1 MSLYDAGTHTYS
13 WFFESVAPNYMRC
26 FKVVVRVKQD
36 VESGQIITNRAT
48 LDGRGLATVSI
59 PVSVVTKMNP
69 LTLTKTVV
77 MDPNVVLVGDTYQV
91 DPGSLV
97 TYELCVGNPANT
109 TPVKDVVLLDKLPQ
123 EVEFISADIGGV
135 SYYDPVAHTYS
146 WYFDSVE
153 PNYVGC
159 FRIVVRVKDDV
170 SPGQI
175 ITNEAILNGLG
186 IATVSIPVSVVTK
199 QHTLF
204 LATPIIYY
212 AAPLLRNDRKSELIF
227 DFGFPSD
234 IMLADID
241 TTQPLTLTPG
251 NAKAYEI
258 KSVSSAVRTTYK
270 VFGADGK
277 VRIEAL
283 FDRQPVL
290 DTLQPGQATV
300 TLTVAGKFVTG
311 RQFISSI
318 TIPVQ

>member
-1 MSLYDAGTHTYS
+1 
-13 WFFESVAPNYMRC
+13 
-26 FKVVVRVKQD
+26 VVVRVKQD

-97 TYELCVGNPANT
+97 TYDLCVGNPANT

-204 LATPIIYY
+204 LATPKIYY
-212 AAPLLRNDRKSELIF
+212 TAPLLRSDHKDELMI
-227 DFGFPSD
+227 DLAFPSD
-234 IMLADID
+234 IILADID
-241 TTQPLTLTPG
+241 MSQPLILTPG
-251 NAKAYEI
+251 NAKSYDVL
-258 KSVSSAVRTTYK
+258 SVSGLRTTYK
-270 VFGADGK
+270 VYGADGK
-277 VRIEAL
+277 VRIQAM

-311 RQFISSI
+311 RQFISLI